1 MTTTC
6 ATCDHMGLKAYP
18 EFVREGIGRC
28 LREPMATFVRLDKP
42 ACGKYVVAK
51 NVAERE
57 AWMAKRKE
65 REANANSG
73 N

>member
-1 MTTTC
+1 MTTC
-6 ATCDHMGLKAYP
+6 ATCDQFAMKANP
-18 EFVREGIGRC
+18 EHAREGLGRC
-28 LREPMATFVRLDKP
+28 LREPMATFYRWDKP
-42 ACGKYVVAK
+42 ACGKHIEAK